1 MLNLG
6 YVSNNLGFGGG
17 QKTGHKP
24 SLALLPFAGGEQTV
38 DRGRYW
44 PWVSFH
50 FGENEQRKGSSF
62 QEQLSQKIIRLQHK
76 VGQE

>member
-24 SLALLPFAGGEQTV
+24 SLALLAFAGGEQTV
-38 DRGRYW
+38 DIDWNPELAKNDGIW
-44 PWVSFH
+44 
-50 FGENEQRKGSSF
+50 K
-62 QEQLSQKIIRLQHK
+62 
-76 VGQE
+76 